1 MPLFS
6 LTDIKFKEPKEL
18 PAESRLFRNTG
29 NMYESNTYRYP
40 LELGQP
46 EYGHYMVIHINEQV
60 RTQLRSGTSTDL
72 PSILQSGGNA
82 GGISSVAA
90 GANSLLEF
98 YQKNY
103 AGKGISI
110 SSEVFSKAYKEA
122 FSSEGAGAN
131 GEVILKSLQQVGE
144 GASMAG
150 SVAIQYLKQLASGSG
165 LRTIRRTTDTVALYM
180 PDTLNFTHQQNYSSI
195 ELGGGKFALLG
206 AASDLAGSM
215 MNNGKFDFETLGKNV
230 SPFIASMIAG
240 RTGNAG
246 LSIFAAATGTVQN
259 PQMEMIYTSPS
270 FRSFAFDFMF
280 YPRSSK
286 EAESVQNIIDRL
298 YFHQAPEVLR
308 QGAGALGGYF
318 LLPPSEFDIKFYY
331 NGLENPNIPKIST
344 CVLSAIDVDYA
355 PNGFS
360 AYETDRREPQ
370 RGGTGMPVGI
380 KLRLQFTETEIMT
393 KRHFNFESS
402 GE

>member
-6 LTDIKFKEPKEL
+6 LTDIKFKQPKEL

-29 NMYESNTYRYP
+29 NIYESNTYRYP

-60 RTQLRSGTSTDL
+60 RTQWTGQASTDL
-72 PSILQSGGNA
+72 PSILQSGGNP
-82 GGISSVAA
+82 GGLKSVSTA
-90 GANSLLEF
+90 ANSLLDF

-110 SSEVFSKAYKEA
+110 SSDVFSKAYTEA
-122 FSSEGAGAN
+122 FSNEGAGAN
-131 GEVILKSLQQVGE
+131 AQAILSALKQVGE
-144 GASMAG
+144 GANMAG
-150 SVAIQYLKQLASGSG
+150 TVAVQYLKQLASGAG

-180 PDTLNFTHQQNYSSI
+180 PDTLNFTHQQNYSSM
-195 ELGGGKFALLG
+195 ELGRGKFAALG
-206 AASDLAGSM
+206 AAADLAGSM
-215 MNNGKFDFETLGKNV
+215 VSDGKFDFEAIAKNA
-230 SPFIASMIAG
+230 SPFIANMISNKF
-240 RTGNAG
+240 GNAG
-246 LSIFAAATGTVQN
+246 VSIFAAATGTVQN
-259 PQMEMIYTSPS
+259 PQMEMIYSSPS

-280 YPRSSK
+280 YPRSTR
-286 EAESVQNIIDRL
+286 EAESVQEIIHRL
-298 YFHQAPEVLR
+298 YFHQAPEVLQ

-318 LLPPSEFDIKFYY
+318 LVPPSEFDIKFYY

-360 AYETDRREPQ
+360 AYETDKREPKK
-370 RGGTGMPVGI
+370 GGTGMPVGI

-393 KRHFNFESS
+393 KRNFKSNS
-402 GE
+402 GI